1 MSAVSGILP
10 VHKPSGI
17 SSFDVIR
24 RLSKIIGVKKIG
36 HGGTLDMP
44 ANGVLP
50 LLLGEATK
58 LFDFLLR
65 TDKIY
70 RAVVRFGAFTE
81 TDDADGEITERFDR
95 RIGADD
101 ITALLPSFTGEITQI
116 PPKYSAIKTN
126 GVRNYKLARNDMDI
140 PDKPRTV
147 TIIGLVMESF
157 DPDAQTAVM
166 TVTCSS
172 GTYIR
177 AIARDMGQALGC
189 GGYLAEL
196 TRLKSAGIALDRCHP
211 IETITRENFIE
222 LMIPLNDSLPHI
234 PPLVLIPP
242 ADYVLSG
249 KPLSAAQFESPAT
262 ADGIYRV
269 IQGTRLL
276 ALAERSGGQYRYIR
290 VFSGI

>member
-1 MSAVSGILP
+1 MGNVSGILP

-24 RLSKIIGVKKIG
+24 RLTKVIGVKKIG

-70 RAVVRFGAFTE
+70 RAVVQFGAFTG
-81 TDDADGEITERFDR
+81 TDDADGDIIQRFDR
-95 RIGADD
+95 RITPGD
-101 ITALLPSFTGEITQI
+101 ISAVLPRFIGEITQI
-116 PPKYSAIKTN
+116 PPKYSALKTN
-126 GVRNYKLARNDMDI
+126 GVRNYQLARRDMDV

-147 TIIGLVMESF
+147 NVMNIVMESF
-157 DPDAQTAVM
+157 DPDAQSAVI

-177 AIARDMGQALGC
+177 AIARDIGQALEC

-196 TRLKSAGIALDRCHP
+196 TRLKSAGITLDRCHP
-211 IETITRENFIE
+211 IESITRENLEE
-222 LMIPLNDSLPHI
+222 LLIPVSDSLPHI
-234 PPLVLIPP
+234 PPLALIPP

-249 KPLSAAQFESPAT
+249 KRLTDTSFDTPAIS
-262 ADGIYRV
+262 DGVYRV
-269 IQGTRLL
+269 IQGAKLL
-276 ALAERSGGQYRYIR
+276 ALVERSGGQYRYLR
-290 VFSGI
+290 VFNGL